1 MICFSTISQWAKAD
15 IKMIHKVE
23 TVQLQL
29 SSYLKLGGRNQFIL
43 LYSSAADSTEFI
55 VDSVKFYQ

>member
-1 MICFSTISQWAKAD
+1 MICFSTISQWAEVD

-29 SSYLKLGGRNQFIL
+29 SSYLKAEEN
-43 LYSSAADSTEFI
+43 AAASTEFI
-55 VDSVKFYQ
+55 VDSMKFYQ